1 MSKKEKAKK
10 SEDVKAEMHET
21 DEKAENTECTE
32 KCDNV
37 NPLEKE
43 LGETKEQLL
52 RVTAEYANFRKRSEK
67 EKQDSYVFA
76 KSDTIKELL
85 PVIDNL
91 ERALQSEQQDFDGL
105 KKGVEMTFES
115 LMSTL
120 KKLGIEVYGESGD
133 IFDPNLHNAVMHI
146 EDENLKD
153 GEIVDIFQKG
163 YKIGDRI
170 IRPAM
175 VKSAN

>member
-10 SEDVKAEMHET
+10 SEDVKAEMPET

-32 KCDNV
+32 KCDDV

-105 KKGVEMTFES
+105 NF
-115 LMSTL
+115 
-120 KKLGIEVYGESGD
+120 
-133 IFDPNLHNAVMHI
+133 
-146 EDENLKD
+146 
-153 GEIVDIFQKG
+153 
-163 YKIGDRI
+163 
-170 IRPAM
+170 
-175 VKSAN
+175 